1 MIILNVFFQNFE
13 KVNIIHNLEK
23 NFLVLQKAWFS
34 FKIERKLFSSLWV
47 NENQSEGVISLS
59 EI

>member
-13 KVNIIHNLEK
+13 KVNILHNLEK

-34 FKIERKLFSSLWV
+34 FKIERKLFSSLCV
-47 NENQSEGVISLS
+47 NENQSEGVKL
-59 EI
+59 